1 MDDAAQVL
9 KFVRP
14 GGFATALLIFVVGW
28 VLVQIVRRTGDHLGN
43 HMVDR
48 RLAISQVVTFL
59 RFGIFIGTFAAVVP
73 VLFALTDQMMIAL
86 GGTIAVTVGFALKDL
101 AASIIAGIT
110 LLIDKPFQVG
120 DRVSFDGFYG
130 EIVGI
135 GMRSVRLA
143 TLDDNL
149 VTIPNNKFLNDC
161 VSSGNAGELHML
173 VQQDFY
179 IGIDQD
185 LQTAKRIVEE
195 ALTSCPYAY
204 LSKPWIVLVN
214 EVIQDQYFALR
225 LRAKVY
231 VMDVR
236 YEKILESDV
245 TQRIVVA
252 FADAGIQRPAILY
265 RNAPIAAADASTPQA
280 VITEGGVR

>member
-1 MDDAAQVL
+1 MDDPVQVL

-14 GGFATALLIFVVGW
+14 GGLPTALLIFIVGW
-28 VLVQIVRRTGDHLGN
+28 LLVQILRRTGDHLGN
-43 HMVDR
+43 RMVDR
-48 RLAISQVVTFL
+48 RLSISQAVTFL
-59 RFGIFIGTFAAVVP
+59 RFGIFIATFVAVVP
-73 VLFALTDQMMIAL
+73 VLFALTDQMLIAL
-86 GGTIAVTVGFALKDL
+86 GGTIALTVGFALKDL

-120 DRVSFDGFYG
+120 DRVTFDGYYG
-130 EIVGI
+130 EIVSI
-135 GMRSVRLA
+135 GLRSVRLA

-161 VSSGNAGELHML
+161 VSSGNAGSLHML

-179 IGIDQD
+179 IGIEQD
-185 LQTAKRIVEE
+185 LPTAKRIVEE
-195 ALTSCPYAY
+195 SLTSCPYAY
-204 LSKPWIVLVN
+204 LSRPWEVLVN
-214 EVIQDQYFALR
+214 EVVYERYFALR

-245 TQRIVVA
+245 TERVVCA
-252 FADAGIQRPAILY
+252 FAEAGIQRPAMIY
-265 RNAPIAAADASTPQA
+265 RHLPSNTPA
-280 VITEGGVR
+280 ELLP

>member
-1 MDDAAQVL
+1 MDDAAQIL

-14 GGFATALLIFVVGW
+14 GGLPTALLILAVGW
-28 VLVQIVRRTGDHLGN
+28 LLVQMLRRIGDRLGN
-43 HMVDR
+43 RMVDR
-48 RLAISQVVTFL
+48 RLGINQGVTVL
-59 RFGIFIGTFAAVVP
+59 RFGIFIAAFAAAVP
-73 VLFALTDQMMIAL
+73 VLFSLTDQMMIAL
-86 GGTIAVTVGFALKDL
+86 GGTIALTVGFALKDL

-130 EIVGI
+130 EIVSI
-135 GMRSVRLA
+135 GLRSVRLI

-149 VTIPNNKFLNDC
+149 VTIPNNKFLSDC

-179 IGIDQD
+179 IGIEQD
-185 LQTAKRIVEE
+185 LKTATRIVEE
-195 ALTSCPYAY
+195 ALTSSPYAY
-204 LSKPWIVLVN
+204 LAKPWSVLVN
-214 EVIQDQYFALR
+214 EVIHERYFALR

-245 TQRIVVA
+245 TQRIVTA
-252 FADAGIQRPAILY
+252 FAEAGIQRPAIMY
-265 RNAPIAAADASTPQA
+265 RNAPIVTGP
-280 VITEGGVR
+280 ELLG